1 MAINTR
7 TIINSMIWKLLE
19 RFSSQLVSFVISI
32 VLARILMPSDYGIIA
47 IILVFINLANVIID
61 GGFNTALIQ
70 KKNADQIDF
79 STIFWFCLLMAGLLY
94 ILLFFAAPFVSSF
107 YSNYLLT
114 PVLRVLGLSL
124 FINSFNSIQRAYVSK
139 HMLFRKLFYVN
150 AVAILISGT
159 LGIAMAYK
167 GYGVW
172 ALVGQSLSNTFF
184 ICFLMWF
191 AIQWRPTL
199 SFSWTRFKGL
209 FDYGWKIFLT
219 NFIIAIYGDI
229 RSLVIGKIYQPSALA
244 YFDRG
249 KSLPSLLISNI
260 TTSIETVLLPT
271 FSEEQ
276 DNRVRVKQMMRRSVQ
291 VTYLFISPMLLG
303 FIFAAKVIVQVLLTE
318 KWLPAVPFIQ
328 IFCIVFLLLPIQHI
342 NMTSIK
348 SLGYSNI
355 TLKLEI
361 IKKVIE
367 AVILVLS
374 FLINVYAVAWGIVF
388 YNLICIFI
396 NISPSK
402 RLVDYGLFDQLLDVF
417 PTFVCALI
425 MGFFVYICSFMS
437 WNSLYIL
444 SFQIIG
450 GATIYYLLCRLFRL
464 ESLRY
469 VSNYMKNIVKR
480 KNNNGEI

>member
-374 FLINVYAVAWGIVF
+374 FLINVYAVAWGIVL

>member
-94 ILLFFAAPFVSSF
+94 ILLFFAAPFVS
-107 YSNYLLT
+107 SNYLLT

-374 FLINVYAVAWGIVF
+374 FLINVYAVAWGIVL

>member
-1 MAINTR
+1 
-7 TIINSMIWKLLE
+7 
-19 RFSSQLVSFVISI
+19 
-32 VLARILMPSDYGIIA
+32 
-47 IILVFINLANVIID
+47 
-61 GGFNTALIQ
+61 
-70 KKNADQIDF
+70 
-79 STIFWFCLLMAGLLY
+79 
-94 ILLFFAAPFVSSF
+94 
-107 YSNYLLT
+107 
-114 PVLRVLGLSL
+114 
-124 FINSFNSIQRAYVSK
+124 
-139 HMLFRKLFYVN
+139 
-150 AVAILISGT
+150 
-159 LGIAMAYK
+159 
-167 GYGVW
+167 
-172 ALVGQSLSNTFF
+172 
-184 ICFLMWF
+184 MWF

-374 FLINVYAVAWGIVF
+374 FLINVYAVAWGIVL